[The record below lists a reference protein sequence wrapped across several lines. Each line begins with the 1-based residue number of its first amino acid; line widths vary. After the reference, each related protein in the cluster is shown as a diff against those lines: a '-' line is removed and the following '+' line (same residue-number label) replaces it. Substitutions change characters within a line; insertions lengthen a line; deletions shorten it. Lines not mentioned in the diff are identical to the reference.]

1 MFGFHPPLHASQ
13 IACKCTFED
22 TAQVHYIEG
31 VPLQSVSQFVVTRV
45 YVLLGLAFFSFV
57 GWDYPERADAFVSF
71 FLGHTHLIDL
81 VLCVLWALSPR
92 KSV

>member
-45 YVLLGLAFFSFV
+45 YVLLGLAFF
-57 GWDYPERADAFVSF
+57 
-71 FLGHTHLIDL
+71 HL
-81 VLCVLWALSPR
+81 
-92 KSV
+92 